1 MDKKTLPY
9 LILLVLM
16 IGGISV
22 GFFAS
27 QKEKNEIAEYGQES
41 TAEIIR
47 IYKQNTRGR
56 TCEYEYTVDGV
67 NYTGHE
73 GITTEEVKVGDV
85 FKILYSTKNPQYSKI
100 FLDTQVNVSKD

>member
-27 QKEKNEIAEYGQES
+27 QTEKNEIAEYGQES

-56 TCEYEYTVDGV
+56 TCEYKYTIDGV
-67 NYTGHE
+67 DYTGHE
-73 GITTEEVKVGDV
+73 GITNEVAKVGDV
-85 FKILYSTKNPQYSKI
+85 FKILYSSKNPQYSEI
-100 FLDTQVNVSKD
+100 LLDVPINVDED